1 MRVMVG
7 TARRV
12 RLCPPYKS
20 FPITSE
26 IIARGFFSVQFGGR
40 PMTGRAKYGDKNMN
54 RPIVIS
60 ALASPNDVLPAQ
72 AAARPGPFITAK
84 DGTRL
89 FVQQWGQGRP
99 IVFVSAWTLNS
110 DFWGT
115 HLQAM
120 ASAGFQAIAFDR
132 RGHGRSDSPSCGYDA
147 DMLADD
153 LAVVI
158 ESLDVQD
165 IVLVSHSMGSGEVA
179 RYLTRHGS
187 ERVAKLVFVAPTTP
201 YLVKTE
207 DNPDAVPEEMLDGR
221 LAAIAKNFPEWVR
234 GNEAPFF
241 TAETDSETRA
251 WIKAMMLGVSVPVA
265 VTFQQFAGK
274 TDFRPDLKRIELPT
288 LVLHGDQDASAPL
301 PLTGAKTAGLI
312 RGSKLIVYE
321 HAPHALPLTHR
332 DRFIADLTAFAAG

>member
-1 MRVMVG
+1 
-7 TARRV
+7 
-12 RLCPPYKS
+12 
-20 FPITSE
+20 
-26 IIARGFFSVQFGGR
+26 
-40 PMTGRAKYGDKNMN
+40 MTGRAKYGDKNMN
-54 RPIVIS
+54 RQTVLN
-60 ALASPNDVLPAQ
+60 ALAGSTALPASQ
-72 AAARPGPFITAK
+72 TSVQSGPFITAK

-89 FVQQWGQGRP
+89 FVQQWGSGRP
-99 IVFVSAWTLNS
+99 VIFVSAWTLNS

-120 ASAGFQAIAFDR
+120 AGAGFQAVAFDR
-132 RGHGRSDSPSCGYDA
+132 RGHGRSDAPSCGYDA

-158 ESLDVQD
+158 ESLDIRD

-187 ERVAKLVFVAPTTP
+187 ERVARLVFVAPTTP

-234 GNEAPFF
+234 DNEAPFF

-251 WIKAMMLGVSVPVA
+251 WIKAMMLGVSMPVA
-265 VTFQQFAGK
+265 VTFQQLAGK
-274 TDFRPDLKRIELPT
+274 TDFRPDLKKIELPT
-288 LVLHGDQDASAPL
+288 LVLHGDNDASAPL

-321 HAPHALPLTHR
+321 NAPHALPLTHR
-332 DRFIADLTAFAAG
+332 DRFIADLTAFAQG

>member
-1 MRVMVG
+1 
-7 TARRV
+7 
-12 RLCPPYKS
+12 
-20 FPITSE
+20 
-26 IIARGFFSVQFGGR
+26 
-40 PMTGRAKYGDKNMN
+40 MTGRAQYGDKNMN
-54 RPIVIS
+54 RQTVLN
-60 ALASPNDVLPAQ
+60 ALAGSTALPASQ
-72 AAARPGPFITAK
+72 TFAQSGPFITAK

-89 FVQQWGQGRP
+89 FVQQWGSGRP
-99 IVFVSAWTLNS
+99 VIFVSAWTLNS

-132 RGHGRSDSPSCGYDA
+132 RGHGRSDAPSCGYDA

-158 ESLDVQD
+158 ESIDVRD

-187 ERVAKLVFVAPTTP
+187 ERVARLVFVAPTTP

-207 DNPDAVPEEMLDGR
+207 DNPDAVPMEMLDGR

-234 GNEAPFF
+234 DNEAPFF
-241 TAETDSETRA
+241 TADTGSETRA

-265 VTFQQFAGK
+265 VTFQQLAGK

-288 LVLHGDQDASAPL
+288 LVLHGDNDASAPL
-301 PLTGAKTAGLI
+301 ALTGAKTARLI
-312 RGSKLIVYE
+312 RGSQLIVYE
-321 HAPHALPLTHR
+321 NAPHALPLTHR
-332 DRFIADLTAFAAG
+332 DRFIADLTAFAQG

>member
-1 MRVMVG
+1 
-7 TARRV
+7 
-12 RLCPPYKS
+12 
-20 FPITSE
+20 
-26 IIARGFFSVQFGGR
+26 
-40 PMTGRAKYGDKNMN
+40 
-54 RPIVIS
+54 
-60 ALASPNDVLPAQ
+60 
-72 AAARPGPFITAK
+72 
-84 DGTRL
+84 
-89 FVQQWGQGRP
+89 
-99 IVFVSAWTLNS
+99 
-110 DFWGT
+110 
-115 HLQAM
+115 M

-132 RGHGRSDSPSCGYDA
+132 RGHGRSDAPSYGYDA

-158 ESLDVQD
+158 ESLDIRD

-187 ERVAKLVFVAPTTP
+187 ERVGKLVFVAPTTP

-207 DNPDAVPEEMLDGR
+207 DNPDAVPVEMLDGR

-234 GNEAPFF
+234 DNEAPFF

-265 VTFQQFAGK
+265 VTFQQLAGK

-288 LVLHGDQDASAPL
+288 LVLHGDNDASAPL

-312 RGSKLIVYE
+312 RGSQLIVYE
-321 HAPHALPLTHR
+321 NAPHALPLTHR
-332 DRFIADLTAFAAG
+332 DRFIADLTSFAEP

>member
-1 MRVMVG
+1 
-7 TARRV
+7 
-12 RLCPPYKS
+12 
-20 FPITSE
+20 
-26 IIARGFFSVQFGGR
+26 
-40 PMTGRAKYGDKNMN
+40 MN
-54 RPIVIS
+54 RQTVLN
-60 ALASPNDVLPAQ
+60 ALAGSTALPASQ
-72 AAARPGPFITAK
+72 TFAQPGPFISAK

-89 FVQQWGQGRP
+89 FVQQWGSGQS
-99 IVFVSAWTLNS
+99 VLFVSAWTLNS

-120 ASAGFQAIAFDR
+120 ASAGFRAVAFDR
-132 RGHGRSDSPSCGYDA
+132 RGHGRSDAPSYGYDA

-158 ESLDVQD
+158 ESLDIRD

-187 ERVAKLVFVAPTTP
+187 ERIARLVFVAPTTP

-234 GNEAPFF
+234 DNEAPFF

-265 VTFQQFAGK
+265 VTFQQLAGK

-288 LVLHGDQDASAPL
+288 LVLHGDNDASAPL

-312 RGSKLIVYE
+312 RGSRLIVYE
-321 HAPHALPLTHR
+321 NAPHALPLTHR
-332 DRFIADLTAFAAG
+332 DRFIADLTAFAQE

>member
-1 MRVMVG
+1 M
-7 TARRV
+7 
-12 RLCPPYKS
+12 
-20 FPITSE
+20 
-26 IIARGFFSVQFGGR
+26 
-40 PMTGRAKYGDKNMN
+40 NMN
-54 RPIVIS
+54 RQTVLN
-60 ALASPNDVLPAQ
+60 ALAGSTALPASQ
-72 AAARPGPFITAK
+72 SSVPSGPFISAK

-89 FVQQWGQGRP
+89 FVQQWGSGRP
-99 IVFVSAWTLNS
+99 VIFVSAWTLNS
-110 DFWGT
+110 DFWGM

-120 ASAGFQAIAFDR
+120 ASAGFRAVAFDR
-132 RGHGRSDSPSCGYDA
+132 RGHGRSDAPSYGYDA

-158 ESLDVQD
+158 ESLDIRD

-187 ERVAKLVFVAPTTP
+187 ERIAKLVFVAPTTP

-207 DNPDAVPEEMLDGR
+207 DNPDAVPVEMLDGR

-234 GNEAPFF
+234 DNEAPFF

-265 VTFQQFAGK
+265 VTFQQLAGK

-288 LVLHGDQDASAPL
+288 LVLHGDNDASAPL

-321 HAPHALPLTHR
+321 NAPHALPLTHR
-332 DRFIADLTAFAAG
+332 DRFLADLTAFAHG

>member
-1 MRVMVG
+1 
-7 TARRV
+7 
-12 RLCPPYKS
+12 
-20 FPITSE
+20 
-26 IIARGFFSVQFGGR
+26 
-40 PMTGRAKYGDKNMN
+40 MTGRAKYGDMNMN
-54 RPIVIS
+54 RQTVLNT
-60 ALASPNDVLPAQ
+60 LADSTALPASQ
-72 AAARPGPFITAK
+72 TFAPSGPFITAN

-89 FVQQWGQGRP
+89 FVQQWGNGRP
-99 IVFVSAWTLNS
+99 VLFVSAWTLNS

-120 ASAGFQAIAFDR
+120 AAARFHAIAFDR
-132 RGHGRSDSPSCGYDA
+132 RGHGRSDAPSRGYDA

-158 ESLDVQD
+158 ESLDIRD

-187 ERVAKLVFVAPTTP
+187 ERIAKLVFVAPTTP

-234 GNEAPFF
+234 DNEAPFF

-265 VTFQQFAGK
+265 VTFQQLAGK

-288 LVLHGDQDASAPL
+288 LVLHGDSDASAPL

-321 HAPHALPLTHR
+321 NAPHALPLTHR
-332 DRFIADLTAFAAG
+332 DRFLAGLTAFAHG

>member
-1 MRVMVG
+1 
-7 TARRV
+7 
-12 RLCPPYKS
+12 
-20 FPITSE
+20 
-26 IIARGFFSVQFGGR
+26 
-40 PMTGRAKYGDKNMN
+40 MTGRAKYGDNKMN
-54 RPIVIS
+54 RQIVIN
-60 ALASPNDVLPAQ
+60 ALASSNDVPPVAQ
-72 AAARPGPFITAK
+72 TFARPGPFISAK

-89 FVQQWGQGRP
+89 FVQQWGNGRP

-132 RGHGRSDSPSCGYDA
+132 RGHGRSDAPSCGYDA

-221 LAAIAKNFPEWVR
+221 LAAIAKNFPAWVR
-234 GNEAPFF
+234 DNEPPFF

-251 WIKAMMLGVSVPVA
+251 WVKAMMLGVSVPVA
-265 VTFQQFAGK
+265 VTFQKLAGK
-274 TDFRPDLKRIELPT
+274 TDFRPDLKRIELPA

-301 PLTGAKTAGLI
+301 PLTGAKTADLI

-321 HAPHALPLTHR
+321 NAPHALPLTHR
-332 DRFIADLTAFAAG
+332 DRFLADLTAFAQG